1 MLIVVKNNNVAT
13 IGFFDG
19 VHLGHRYLLR
29 QVSEEAAMRRMHS
42 LVVTFSMHPR
52 KVLHADFQPQLLTT
66 AAEKL
71 ALLRQTG
78 VDDVALLPFTCEL
91 SQLSAYEFMR
101 DVLREKYDVRVL
113 VIGYDHRFGHNRSE
127 GFDDYV
133 RYGRELGVEVLQA
146 KELLT
151 DDRSYSSTNVR
162 KSLSEGKVDLASRIL
177 GRCYSVSGKVVSG
190 FRVGHKLGY
199 PTANLSVDPDKMIPR
214 NGVYAV
220 RVTVC
225 GEQHLGMLNIGKR
238 PTLDNGEQVS
248 VEVNIL
254 DFDKDIYSQV
264 LSMEFLS
271 FVREERRFDSLDEL
285 RRQISLDE
293 DIIRRLYA

>member
-1 MLIVVKNNNVAT
+1 MKNNNVAT

-19 VHLGHRYLLR
+19 VHQGHRYLLR
-29 QVSEEAAMRRMHS
+29 QVTEEAAMRRMHS
-42 LVVTFSMHPR
+42 LVVTFPMHPR
-52 KVLHADFQPQLLTT
+52 KVLHADFQPQLLTI
-66 AAEKL
+66 AEEKL
-71 ALLRQTG
+71 ALLRETG
-78 VDDVALLPFTCEL
+78 VDDVALLPFTKEL
-91 SQLSAYEFMR
+91 AQLSAYEFMR
-101 DVLREKYDVRVL
+101 DVLRDKYDVRVL

-133 RYGRELGVEVLQA
+133 RYGKELGMEVVQA

-151 DDRSYSSTNVR
+151 NGRSYSSTYVR
-162 KSLSEGKVDLASRIL
+162 KALSEGKVDLAGKIL
-177 GRCYSVSGKVVSG
+177 GRHYSVSGEVVSG
-190 FRVGHKLGY
+190 FRVGHKIGY
-199 PTANLSVDPDKMIPR
+199 PTANLSIDPDKMIPC

-220 RVTVC
+220 RVIVC

-264 LSMEFLS
+264 LTMEFLS
-271 FVREERRFDSLDEL
+271 FIREEKRFDSLDEL
-285 RRQISLDE
+285 RMQIASDE
-293 DIIRRLYA
+293 DAIRKLYA